1 MRKSFRN
8 ISKVALVCVYLII
21 IAGAIV
27 RMTGSGMGCPDWPKC
42 FGYYVPPSDEKDIV
56 FKANHN
62 YNEGIIIVNNE
73 SLLVAKKS
81 FISANTLNP
90 NNWKAYTEH
99 SYAKYNPTHTWIEY
113 INRLATVVAG
123 IPVLIMFL
131 LSFLFWHKHKLIPI
145 LGTLTI
151 LGMGFQAWLGKTVVD
166 SNLSP
171 YKITIHMVMALA
183 IVAYI
188 LGIIYLSKTNYK
200 LQKFD
205 TKFRNILV
213 FAIILSLIQIVIGT
227 QVRQD
232 VDQQIKLVGNVKAL
246 WLNNPDLK
254 FYVHR
259 SFSIL
264 VFLLNTWLLY
274 YNKKHILGYTKMKLV
289 MICIGI
295 EIVTGIAM
303 YYFEFPF
310 LTQPLHVVIA
320 SIMIGIQFY
329 IFLEAYSKAH
339 KIA

>member
-8 ISKVALVCVYLII
+8 ISKTALVCVYLII

-56 FKANHN
+56 FKVNHE
-62 YNEGIIIVNNE
+62 YKEGIIIVNNE
-73 SLLVAKKS
+73 SLLVAKNNFKS
-81 FISANTLNP
+81 GNILNP
-90 NNWKAYTEH
+90 NNWEAYTEH

-113 INRLATVVAG
+113 INRLATVLAG

-183 IVAYI
+183 IVAFI

-205 TKFRNILV
+205 VKFRNILV
-213 FAIILSLIQIVIGT
+213 IAIILSLVQIVIGT

-232 VDQQIKLVGNVKAL
+232 VDQQIKLVGNIKTL
-246 WLNNPDLK
+246 WLNNPNIK

-259 SFSIL
+259 TFSIL
-264 VFLLNTWLLY
+264 VFLLNVWLLY
-274 YNKKHILGYTKMKLV
+274 YNKKHILGYNKIKLV
-289 MICIGI
+289 IACIGI

-303 YYFEFPF
+303 YYFNFPF
-310 LTQPLHVVIA
+310 LSQPLHIVVA